1 MKPFQNNL
9 LPGILLACMPKSG
22 SSSLSKML
30 GNLAGVRVASLVPGW
45 DIREQEIDF
54 KILEH
59 QLVQNVNQ
67 TFVAQTH
74 VVCSST
80 TRGFLAEGALSPL
93 VQTRNF
99 PDAIVSAADHHLVAG
114 HPSERVL
121 LPADFLNWD
130 EDRRYDYMITFK
142 LPWHLKFFKSW
153 ILYPGFHERW
163 VRYEDFALD
172 AQATLR
178 WAVRAL
184 ELNEDDPYI
193 ATVSQTPEAGERVR
207 FNKGVSGRGRQNLTQ
222 KQLTQIEDMIA
233 LFELPQEYL
242 GYVLHGEAEGLVQPS

>member
-1 MKPFQNNL
+1 MTPFQHNL

-59 QLVQNVNQ
+59 QLLQNVNL

-80 TRGFLAEGALSPL
+80 TREFLTEGALSPL

-121 LPADFLNWD
+121 FPADFLNWD
-130 EDRRYDYMITFK
+130 EDRRYDYMIHFM

-153 ILYPGFHERW
+153 ILYEGFRDRW
-163 VRYEDFALD
+163 VRYENFALD
-172 AQATLR
+172 AHGTLLA
-178 WAVRAL
+178 AVRAL
-184 ELNEDDPYI
+184 GLNEDDPYV
-193 ATVSQTPEAGERVR
+193 AAASQTGDASERVR

-222 KQLTQIEDMIA
+222 KQLTQIEDMVA
-233 LFELPQEYL
+233 LFELPSEYL
-242 GYVLHGEAEGLVQPS
+242 GYVLHGEAEGLALPS

>member
-1 MKPFQNNL
+1 MTPFQHNL

-22 SSSLSKML
+22 SSSLSRML

-59 QLVQNVNQ
+59 QLLQNANQ
-67 TFVAQTH
+67 TFVAQMH

-80 TRGFLAEGALSPL
+80 TRGFLTEGALSPL
-93 VQTRNF
+93 IQTRNF

-121 LPADFLNWD
+121 LPEDFLNWD
-130 EDRRYDYMITFK
+130 DDRRYDYMIAFK

-153 ILYPGFHERW
+153 ILYEGFRNRW

-178 WAVRAL
+178 SAVRAL
-184 ELNEDDPYI
+184 GLNENDPYI
-193 ATVSQTPEAGERVR
+193 ATVAQAPEAGERVR
-207 FNKGVSGRGRQNLTQ
+207 FNKGVSGRGRQNLTR
-222 KQLTQIEDMIA
+222 KQLTQIEDMVA
-233 LFELPQEYL
+233 LFELPSEYL
-242 GYVLHGEAEGLVQPS
+242 GYVLEGEVEGLALPA